1 MATYILLK
9 SFVHDYPYAGLLDS
23 FGYCIYSCMITLQF
37 IEIEISGNQST
48 YQLGSS
54 HRITCSSNL
63 TVQSIKWLNTFDNRE
78 IFTTNTGEQQLV
90 LELDNITAAIN
101 NTMYTCEVTLTL
113 QTTPVVETIHLV
125 VSGKNCV

>member
-1 MATYILLK
+1 MSIIFIKFTYKYIK
-9 SFVHDYPYAGLLDS
+9 D
-23 FGYCIYSCMITLQF
+23 I

-54 HRITCSSNL
+54 HRITCSSDL
-63 TVQSIKWLNTFDNRE
+63 TVQSIQWLNTSNNGE
-78 IFTTNTGEQQLV
+78 ILTSNTGEQQLV
-90 LELDNITAAIN
+90 LEIGDITASIN
-101 NTMYTCEVTLTL
+101 NTMYTCETTLTL